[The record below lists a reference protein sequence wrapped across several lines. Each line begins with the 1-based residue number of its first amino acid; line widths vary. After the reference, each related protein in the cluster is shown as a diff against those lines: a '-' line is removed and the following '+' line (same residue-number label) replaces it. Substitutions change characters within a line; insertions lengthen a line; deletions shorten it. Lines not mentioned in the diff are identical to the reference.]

1 MQGSKTEKRRNLYY
15 EGQWQLS
22 PNPRRFVF
30 FRFNSQLE
38 DTYGGTH
45 RQPNTGGTKQPRDKA
60 TPQSLPPLKI
70 ALCYPI
76 YADVRNHADAP
87 QHKLSSFLVQQ
98 VGPPRSSSKPNL
110 RVAGFRSRTKGL
122 TFVTPRK
129 TRRRKLHRM
138 KTARVVRLAF
148 VRLMVR
154 EGNAMK

>member
-45 RQPNTGGTKQPRDKA
+45 RQPNTGGTKQPPNHCPFSKSRSA
-60 TPQSLPPLKI
+60 IPFMLTP
-70 ALCYPI
+70 
-76 YADVRNHADAP
+76 HP
-87 QHKLSSFLVQQ
+87 QHKLSTFLVQQ
-98 VGPPRSSSKPNL
+98 VGPLRSSSKPNL

-148 VRLMVR
+148 VQLMVR